1 MTDSELR
8 VIGVDPGI
16 NHTGYGI
23 ISKVTNK
30 VTCLS
35 KGSISSSVKL
45 DFPLRLQKIYQ
56 SLGDIIKLWYPD
68 IMAIEETI
76 YAQNMKTALKLGQAR
91 GVVLL
96 AGANFGLDIY
106 EYSPKKIKSSVTGN
120 GAATKEQVRFMI
132 TRILNL
138 EKAPLSLDASDALAA
153 ALCHLNQ
160 NRILILKKAE
170 KYKKVY

>member
-23 ISKVTNK
+23 ISKIANK

-35 KGSISSSVKL
+35 KGTINSSSRF
-45 DFPLRLQKIYQ
+45 DFHLRLQKIYQ

-120 GAATKEQVRFMI
+120 GSATKEQVRFMI
-132 TRILNL
+132 TRILKL
-138 EKAPLSLDASDALAA
+138 EKAPISLDASDALAA

-160 NRILILKKAE
+160 NRILTLKNNE

>member
-23 ISKVTNK
+23 ISKIANK
-30 VTCLS
+30 VTCLN
-35 KGSISSSVKL
+35 KGTINSSSRF

-120 GAATKEQVRFMI
+120 GSATKEQVRFMI

-160 NRILILKKAE
+160 NRILTLKNAE
-170 KYKKVY
+170 GHKKVY